1 MTVAILCGLVG
12 GYGLVRLLNGFLG
25 RPPRHELGRH
35 LPVRAVAAR
44 GGVALV
50 AAAAAAGLTTWPV
63 AAPLAAAGAVAAP
76 RLYARWQR
84 DQRREAQVPAVLA
97 WDEMLRDAIAAGAGI
112 ETAIRATAHGE
123 GGLEPP
129 VAIAAELSV
138 LVTRLDDGIALDL
151 ALRLFADDVD
161 DAHADMVVAALLL
174 AIKNQAGKLVEQLTA
189 IADALRD
196 EVNGREAIATER
208 SRVRTQLVIIGL
220 AICAG
225 LGFYAVYL
233 RSYLRPYGTVQG
245 QIVLLV
251 IGVLFAIGAAWLAH
265 LARPF
270 RPPRLLTPVAMAE
283 RLGAVAPAALALA
296 PEVPR

>member
-1 MTVAILCGLVG
+1 MTVAILGGLMG

-25 RPPRHELGRH
+25 RSRRATFPYD
-35 LPVRAVAAR
+35 VRLRDIAVR

-50 AAAAAAGLTTWPV
+50 AASAAAGLTTWPV
-63 AAPLAAAGAVAAP
+63 AAPLAAVVALAMP
-76 RLYARWQR
+76 HLYTGWQR
-84 DQRREAQVPAVLA
+84 DQRREAQVPGVLA

-112 ETAIRATAHGE
+112 ETAIRATARGE

-129 VAIAAELSV
+129 AAIAGELSV
-138 LVTRLDDGIALDL
+138 LVARLDDGTALDL

-174 AIKNQAGKLVEQLTA
+174 AVKNQAGKLVEQLTA

-208 SRVRTQLVIIGL
+208 SRVRTQLVIIFL

-283 RLGAVAPAALALA
+283 RLGAVAPATLVLA
-296 PEVPR
+296 PDEPR

>member
-1 MTVAILCGLVG
+1 VTVAILCGLVG

-25 RPPRHELGRH
+25 RPRRHGLGRQ
-35 LPVRAVAAR
+35 LPVRAVAVR
-44 GGVALV
+44 GGGALV

-63 AAPLAAAGAVAAP
+63 AAPLAAAGAVVAP

-84 DQRREAQVPAVLA
+84 DRRREAQVPAILA

-112 ETAIRATAHGE
+112 ETAIRATARGE

-129 VAIAAELSV
+129 AAIAAELSV
-138 LVTRLDDGIALDL
+138 LVARLDDATALDL

-196 EVNGREAIATER
+196 ELNGREAIATER
-208 SRVRTQLVIIGL
+208 SRVRTQLVIISL

-251 IGVLFAIGAAWLAH
+251 IGVLFAIGAAWLAR

-270 RPPRLLTPVAMAE
+270 RPPRLLTPLAIAE
-283 RLGAVAPAALALA
+283 LLSNPDPIARSLGRQLS
-296 PEVPR
+296 R